1 MHNSDDWYDDKEVE
15 EAVSRYEASKL
26 TGGSQYFDVDEYLMI
41 IDYYMVNDRQDEA
54 IEACAKAMRLH
65 GDEPELVLMRARIDI
80 HQGNAEKALESILP
94 LENMLSD
101 DYGYYLT
108 KASAL
113 LDLERDGFDECFE
126 KVFELIEDESSE
138 LREDIFDEMGE
149 MLERARL
156 YPEARSF
163 YEMAVEE
170 FPENLVFLFK
180 LGFCYE
186 CLSKPE
192 KAIEL
197 YNKAIDVDPFSESAW
212 YNIGIAYN
220 RMGEYD
226 KALEAYNYAIA
237 LDPSFSDA
245 IFNRGNTFCN
255 AGRYSEALECYQEYL
270 QIYPDSVSAK
280 CYSGECYIQLGRID
294 EADECYN
301 KILSEHGGNN
311 AEAWY
316 GKAMVFSARGE
327 TKKAIEALE
336 TLLKIDNEHDTA
348 WFHLGRLYFMLERNH
363 DAIEAFEESLKLNKY
378 NSAAWQNLALLL
390 IMRHEYGEAIERL
403 ETALEFFLPDDSTLL
418 YTLAA
423 AEFLAGNVQSCMHD
437 FKKAFNSD
445 PDMIGD
451 FLSLVPK
458 SRMPIELKK
467 LCNQNRKRVGKRS
480 KDNNQDDNKNID
492 ENEQH

>member
-15 EAVSRYEASKL
+15 EAVSRYEAAKL
-26 TGGSQYFDVDEYLMI
+26 IGNSQYFDVEEYLMI

-54 IEACAKAMRLH
+54 VEACASAMRLH
-65 GDEPELVLMRARIDI
+65 GEEPELVLMRARIDI
-80 HQGNAEKALESILP
+80 HQGNAAKALESIMP
-94 LENMLSD
+94 LESMLSD

-113 LDLERDGFDECFE
+113 LDLERDGFAECFE
-126 KVFELIEDESSE
+126 KVLELIEDESPE

-192 KAIEL
+192 KAVEL

-255 AGRYSEALECYQEYL
+255 AGRYAEALECYQEYL

-301 KILSEHGGNN
+301 KILSEHSGNN

-316 GKAMVFSARGE
+316 GKAMVYSARGE
-327 TKKAIEALE
+327 TKKAVEALE

-348 WFHLGRLYFMLERNH
+348 WFHLGRLYFILERNH
-363 DAIEAFEESLKLNKY
+363 DAIEAFEESLKLKKY

-390 IMRHEYGEAIERL
+390 IMRHDYGEAIERL

-467 LCNQNRKRVGKRS
+467 LCNLNRKRVGKRS